1 MRVLLNSGDW
11 KLPVAR
17 GLDVKPEAH
26 SGQNLAELQLEKW
39 AGGTWLFGT
48 GWQGAKSL
56 PPSNSSALVSPQGL

>member
-17 GLDVKPEAH
+17 GL
-26 SGQNLAELQLEKW
+26 GQNLAELQLEKW
-39 AGGTWLFGT
+39 AGGNWLFGT

-56 PPSNSSALVSPQGL
+56 PPSTSSLVSPQGL